1 MSTSTTAP
9 DRFPTA
15 VAAYV
20 RDDRL
25 RVTLVDGRELT
36 VPIAWWDWLA
46 VATDAQRSDLEII
59 EGGQGLWWNQLDDGL
74 SVPGLFGLPHA

>member
-15 VAAYV
+15 IAAAV
-20 RDDRL
+20 SDDRL

-46 VATDAQRSDLEII
+46 GATDAQRSDLEII
-59 EGGQGLWWNQLDDGL
+59 EGGQGLWWDQLDDGL

>member
-1 MSTSTTAP
+1 MSTSTKAP

-15 VAAYV
+15 LAAHV
-20 RDDRL
+20 RDGRL
-25 RVTLVDGRELT
+25 LVTLVDGRELS

-46 VATDAQRSDLEII
+46 EATDAQRSDLEII
-59 EGGQGLWWNQLDDGL
+59 EGGQGLWWDQLGDGL

>member
-1 MSTSTTAP
+1 MSTSTKAP

-15 VAAYV
+15 IAAAV

-25 RVTLVDGRELT
+25 RVTLADGRELS

-46 VATDAQRSDLEII
+46 GATAAQRSDLEII
-59 EGGQGLWWNQLDDGL
+59 EGGQGLWWDQLDDGL

>member
-1 MSTSTTAP
+1 MSTSTKAP

-15 VAAYV
+15 VAAVV

-25 RVTLVDGRELT
+25 HVTLVDGRELS

-46 VATDAQRSDLEII
+46 GATDAQRSDLEII
-59 EGGQGLWWNQLDDGL
+59 EGGQGLWWD
-74 SVPGLFGLPHA
+74 STR

>member
-1 MSTSTTAP
+1 MSTSTQAP

-15 VAAYV
+15 VAADV

-25 RVTLVDGRELT
+25 LVTLVDGRELS

-46 VATDAQRSDLEII
+46 GATDAQRSDLEII
-59 EGGQGLWWNQLDDGL
+59 EGGQGLWWDQLDDGL